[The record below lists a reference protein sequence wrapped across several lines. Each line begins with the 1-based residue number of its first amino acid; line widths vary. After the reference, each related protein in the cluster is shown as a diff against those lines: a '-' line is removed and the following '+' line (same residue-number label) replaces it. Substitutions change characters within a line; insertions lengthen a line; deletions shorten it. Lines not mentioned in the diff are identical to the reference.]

1 MAAKST
7 DLAGRACTVTS
18 SPEDLTGTGTR
29 PACSL
34 MTGERRGQQV
44 ARLVVIG
51 GGAAG
56 MSAASAARRVAP
68 KLDVV
73 VFEAGGFAAYGMCG
87 IPYFLG
93 GTVPRAENL
102 LAYPPS
108 EFRDH
113 RGIDLR
119 LHTAV
124 SAIDASAHQVHVAG
138 GGPVGYDALVVAT
151 GASPVR
157 PPVPGLDGPR
167 VFAIRS
173 LDEAIGLRRLLD
185 SGTIRHAIV
194 VGAGY
199 VGLETAEALVCAGLE
214 VEVVEALP
222 RVLGNTD
229 EPIAE
234 LARVEL
240 ERHARLR
247 LGTRLDAVHVG
258 GRDGTSL
265 TAVADGADI
274 ATDLVVIATGVRPAT
289 DLLIRAGADHLPDR
303 SVLVDP
309 GMRTSL
315 PDVFACGD
323 CVALPHLVLG
333 TPGWV
338 PLGPAANKTGRVAG
352 TVAAGGAASFPGIV
366 GTAVVKI
373 FDLEVARTGLTLAE
387 AQAAGLVA
395 TATDVV
401 SRSRAKYYPGGS
413 PLHVRLVHA
422 PDGRLLGGQ
431 LAGREGAAKRVDV
444 LATALRAR
452 FTVSDL
458 AGLDL
463 SYAPPFAPVYDPVL
477 AAAIKADHA
486 VHTAPATPVT
496 TGWAAPGGSA

>member
-1 MAAKST
+1 M
-7 DLAGRACTVTS
+7 
-18 SPEDLTGTGTR
+18 
-29 PACSL
+29 
-34 MTGERRGQQV
+34 

-68 KLDVV
+68 ELDVV
-73 VFEAGGFAAYGMCG
+73 VCEAGGFAAYGMCG

-124 SAIDASAHQVHVAG
+124 SAIDASAHQVHLAAEAG
-138 GGPVGYDALVVAT
+138 SGPLGYDALVVAT

-167 VFAIRS
+167 VFTIRS
-173 LDEAIGLRRLLD
+173 LDDAIGLRRLLEG
-185 SGTIRHAIV
+185 GTVRRAIV

-199 VGLETAEALVCAGLE
+199 IGLETAEALVCAGIE

-222 RVLGNTD
+222 RVLGNVD
-229 EPIAE
+229 EPIAG
-234 LARVEL
+234 LARAEL
-240 ERHARLR
+240 ERHTRLR
-247 LGTRLDAVHVG
+247 LCTRLDAVRPG
-258 GRDGTSL
+258 GATGSL
-265 TAVADGADI
+265 TATVNGADI
-274 ATDLVVIATGVRPAT
+274 GTDLVVIATGVRPTT
-289 DLLIRAGADHLPDR
+289 DLLIGAGAGHLADR

-315 PDVFACGD
+315 PDVFAAGD

-333 TPGWV
+333 GPAWV

-366 GTAVVKI
+366 GTAAVKV

-387 AQAAGLVA
+387 AQAAGLAAAV
-395 TATDVV
+395 TDVV

-422 PDGRLLGGQ
+422 SDGRLLGAQ
-431 LAGREGAAKRVDV
+431 MAGREGAAKRIDV
-444 LATALRAR
+444 LATALHAG
-452 FTVSDL
+452 FTVADL

-477 AAAIKADHA
+477 AAAIKAA
-486 VHTAPATPVT
+486 QPAPATN
-496 TGWAAPGGSA
+496 GSAAASIPGGPA